1 MSKKNKRTHETV
13 SPSASSTSVAN
24 LRARGTHKLRRELV
38 VVLVMLLLLLLT
50 VGIPRNRNKV
60 TA

>member
-13 SPSASSTSVAN
+13 SPSASSTAVAN
-24 LRARGTHKLRRELV
+24 FRARGTHKLRRVLV